1 MKKIWTLI
9 LVILTYVTMYAQNI
23 IIQQNNQQVP
33 SEKVVIKEKHVP
45 IYIKEQP
52 PALTQPVLIY
62 GYLHVYPVDLG
73 LFQVQ
78 DFPYQVIQNINKVN
92 AYGRNTWRLPTK
104 EELSIMESTN
114 GGLNNINGKLQL
126 GAVRYMIQNASG
138 TPVRASSGSTPD
150 LIQAIRLV
158 STN

>member
-9 LVILTYVTMYAQNI
+9 LIILAHVMTYAQNI
-23 IIQQNNQQVP
+23 IIQQNNQQAP
-33 SEKVVIKEKHVP
+33 TERVVIQEKHVP
-45 IYIKEQP
+45 VYIKEQP
-52 PALTQPVLIY
+52 AELTQPVLIY

-73 LFQVQ
+73 SFQVQ
-78 DFPYQVIQNINKVN
+78 DYPYQVIQNINKVN

-114 GGLNNINGKLQL
+114 GGLNNKNGKLQL
-126 GAVRYMIQNASG
+126 GAGRYMIQNASG
-138 TPVRASSGSTPD
+138 KPVRASDRFTPD
-150 LIQAIRLV
+150 LFQAIRLV